1 MIGPNPHRSCAH
13 PLTAA
18 ATDQPSD
25 HNTLIRLVAIPPT
38 DLRQEKALSNS
49 FRVFALVLDADEE
62 ATMCGGIRF
71 KYDERLE
78 PALSEAYSTQQLDLA
93 RESGVVTSVFWQARP
108 VLPALI
114 DGEL

>member
-1 MIGPNPHRSCAH
+1 
-13 PLTAA
+13 
-18 ATDQPSD
+18 
-25 HNTLIRLVAIPPT
+25 
-38 DLRQEKALSNS
+38 
-49 FRVFALVLDADEE
+49 
-62 ATMCGGIRF
+62 MCGGIRF

-114 DGEL
+114 DGELKLFDWGNRDDALKLPKTGWVRVESS